1 MNAMV
6 LVFLGGGLGSV
17 ARYAVNLAAG
27 RAFGTAF
34 PWGIMGINIAGSL
47 LMGLLVGWLGAR
59 ASGVDAGVR
68 LFVAT
73 GMLGGFTTFSTFS
86 LDAVTLWERGAHGAA
101 VAYVAASVLVALVAL
116 AIGLVAG
123 RALG

>member
-27 RAFGTAF
+27 RTFGTTF

-59 ASGVDAGVR
+59 ATGFDAATR

-73 GMLGGFTTFSTFS
+73 GVLGGFTTFSTFS
-86 LDAVTLWERGAHGAA
+86 LDAVTLWERGAQGAA
-101 VAYVAASVLVALVAL
+101 IAYVAASVLVALVAL
-116 AIGLVAG
+116 TIGLVAG